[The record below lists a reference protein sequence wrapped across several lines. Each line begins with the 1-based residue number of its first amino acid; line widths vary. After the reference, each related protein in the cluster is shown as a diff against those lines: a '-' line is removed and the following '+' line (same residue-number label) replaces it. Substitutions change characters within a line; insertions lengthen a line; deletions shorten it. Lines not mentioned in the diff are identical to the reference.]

1 MSTAH
6 DLFRALAEHGVIVW
20 EEGGQLRY
28 KAPCGVMTPDL
39 LAILRAQKAELIGLL
54 AANDDS
60 PPVVITQQRT
70 IATPLPSM
78 PLPLVLT
85 FEIDGRY
92 ATCIDRLN
100 ASLEDAVI
108 DLQRQFS
115 GRLGSV
121 WKGRELI
128 RDAHMSTS
136 ISME

>member
-1 MSTAH
+1 MSAAH
-6 DLFRALAEHGVIVW
+6 DLFRELADHGVTVW
-20 EEGGQLRY
+20 QEAGQLRY
-28 KAPCGVMTPDL
+28 KAPSGVMTPDL

-60 PPVVITQQRT
+60 PPIVITQQRT
-70 IATPLPSM
+70 IATPPPRMS
-78 PLPLVLT
+78 LPLILT

-115 GRLGSV
+115 GRLGNV

-128 RDAHMSTS
+128 REAHR
-136 ISME
+136 